1 MVSARRLQAGVHAA
15 LIALAIPYVWLNIG
29 LLHAVNKNAEGPAWQ
44 DGIAAVGWLLLFA
57 IIIYMSNRDGA
68 DPFKFTWKDRIPLAC
83 AFIHGTLSNLA
94 IRKAVGLSEYG
105 VRWLS

>member
-1 MVSARRLQAGVHAA
+1 
-15 LIALAIPYVWLNIG
+15 
-29 LLHAVNKNAEGPAWQ
+29 
-44 DGIAAVGWLLLFA
+44 
-57 IIIYMSNRDGA
+57 MSNRDGA